1 MSGERARSASSW
13 AWVPAMT
20 ACQRYNVVRAGDLR
34 YAAAKLN
41 HIALGTIPGT
51 TTCGEM
57 A

>member
-1 MSGERARSASSW
+1 
-13 AWVPAMT
+13 MT

>member
-1 MSGERARSASSW
+1 VFEH
-13 AWVPAMT
+13 
-20 ACQRYNVVRAGDLR
+20 YNIVREGDLG

-41 HIALGTIPGT
+41 QIALGTIPGT